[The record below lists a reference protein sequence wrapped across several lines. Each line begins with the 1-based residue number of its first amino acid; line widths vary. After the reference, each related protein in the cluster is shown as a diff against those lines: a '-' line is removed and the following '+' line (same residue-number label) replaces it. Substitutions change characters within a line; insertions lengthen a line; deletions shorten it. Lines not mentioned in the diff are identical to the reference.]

1 MAASDFTVFNLAK
14 PKLLNGTLDL
24 DTNAFKVALTTTS
37 QALDA
42 TFAGSSGDCRYA
54 DLTAELATANG
65 YTAGG
70 QALSGVSLTRSTG
83 TVTFDAADI
92 SWTLTGSITFR
103 YGVIYA
109 ASVTDD
115 PLLGFF
121 EFDTGASVT
130 PTAGQV
136 TVRWNASGI
145 FTVS

>member
-1 MAASDFTVFNLAK
+1 MAASDFTIFNLAK

-24 DTNAFKVALTTTS
+24 DANAFKVALTTTS

-54 DLTAELATANG
+54 DLTAELPTANG

-109 ASVTDD
+109 SGVTNA
-115 PLLGFF
+115 PLLAFF
-121 EFDTGASVT
+121 EAESGSSVT
-130 PTAGQV
+130 PTAGLLTFQ
-136 TVRWNASGI
+136 WNASGI
-145 FTVS
+145 FTLA

>member
-1 MAASDFTVFNLAK
+1 MAAGTFTLFNIAK
-14 PKLLNGTLDL
+14 PKLVDGTLDL
-24 DTNAFKVALTTTS
+24 NSNTFNVALTTTS
-37 QALDA
+37 QALSA
-42 TFAGSSGDCRYA
+42 TFAGSSGEALYA
-54 DLTAELATANG
+54 DLTAELSTANG

-115 PLLGFF
+115 PLLGYF
-121 EFDTGASVT
+121 EAEEGTSVT
-130 PTAGQV
+130 PVAGLLTFQ
-136 TVRWNASGI
+136 WNASGI
-145 FTVS
+145 FTLA

>member
-70 QALSGVSLTRSTG
+70 ETLANVTLTRDGG
-83 TVTFDAADI
+83 TVSFDADDL

-109 ASVTDD
+109 SGVTNA
-115 PLLGFF
+115 PLLAFF
-121 EFDTGASVT
+121 EAESGSSVT
-130 PTAGQV
+130 PVAGLL
-136 TVRWNASGI
+136 TFGWNADGI
-145 FTVS
+145 FTLA